1 MCSGKTAAPPTI
13 GSESATGVRYRGVRK
28 RPWGKVWLGT
38 FESAEEAARAY
49 DAASRNLRGDK
60 ATTNFP
66 VTSVRNP
73 SSYAQQTEDVVV
85 VSQFPTCSS
94 LSSTKVILSFDLNV
108 PARVDDMCGFPVDSG
123 FIFMELC
130 L

>member
-1 MCSGKTAAPPTI
+1 M
-13 GSESATGVRYRGVRK
+13 
-28 RPWGKVWLGT
+28 
-38 FESAEEAARAY
+38 
-49 DAASRNLRGDK
+49 
-60 ATTNFP
+60 NFP
-66 VTSVRNP
+66 VAGVRSP
-73 SSYAQQTEDVVV
+73 CGYAQQTEDIVV

-94 LSSTKVILSFDLNV
+94 LSSTVESKVILWFDLNV